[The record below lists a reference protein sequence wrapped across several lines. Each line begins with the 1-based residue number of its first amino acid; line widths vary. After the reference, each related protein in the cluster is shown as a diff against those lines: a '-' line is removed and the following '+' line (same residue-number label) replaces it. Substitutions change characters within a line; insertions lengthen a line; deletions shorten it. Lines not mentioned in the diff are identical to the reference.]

1 MSSPALHAVHCAV
14 DPVALREQGIWRADE
29 LDAGSEAACSTGHSA
44 LDAELPGGGWPQ
56 GALTELLQS
65 DPTQPLWPLLL
76 PALALTIAQRPDAR
90 VVLVAPPMPPFG
102 PALAA
107 GGLPS
112 ASLLCVQ
119 AQAAAER
126 LWASEQA
133 LRCADVGAVLVWL
146 PQARTA
152 DLRRLQL
159 AAARQGGLLFALR
172 PANQAQQASPA
183 RLRLAMELLPA
194 PAADGPS
201 LMSLHLLKRRGPPAA
216 RPVQVPTQTLP
227 LQSLLAAAR
236 MRRQVT
242 VPAVA
247 ATAAAEGA
255 RVLAWPGARGALSSS
270 SAGHALDRASL
281 VGV

>member
-1 MSSPALHAVHCAV
+1 MSSSALHAVSAV
-14 DPVALREQGIWRADE
+14 DPAAFREQGIWRADE
-29 LDAGSEAACSTGHSA
+29 LDGSSEAACSTGHAA
-44 LDAELPGGGWPQ
+44 LDAELPGGGWPL

-65 DPTQPLWPLLL
+65 EPTQPLWPLLL
-76 PALALTIAQRPDAR
+76 PALALTVAQRPSAR
-90 VVLVAPPMPPFG
+90 VVLVAPPLPPFG

-112 ASLLCVQ
+112 AALLCVQ

-146 PQARTA
+146 PQSRVA

-172 PANQAQQASPA
+172 PSSQAQQASPA

-194 PAADGPS
+194 PADAPA
-201 LMSLHLLKRRGPPAA
+201 LMSLQLLKRRGPPAV
-216 RPVQVPTQTLP
+216 RPVQVPAQPLP
-227 LQSLLAAAR
+227 LQALLAAAHA
-236 MRRQVT
+236 RRQVLA
-242 VPAVA
+242 PSG
-247 ATAAAEGA
+247 AAAAPVAGA
-255 RVLAWPGARGALSSS
+255 RVLSWPGARGAGPSSS
-270 SAGHALDRASL
+270 TGHALDRPSL
-281 VGV
+281 VGA